1 MSGFVHEDQVKA
13 NITIWQMMKGVWPYG
28 KGARHYFWLSVGAV
42 LTVGITSR
50 LFPTI
55 IGYAIDEG
63 ILKSDASLV
72 ARMAIAY
79 CVGQLVYVISNFIY
93 NYYFQKFGNRLLYN
107 LREKLHDRVQHLPMP
122 FFDRTPTGRIVTRLT
137 NDTGNLGELA
147 GDGLVNVLVDGVILI
162 SIIVAMVL
170 ISPLLALC
178 TLICTP
184 FFVWFSIYL
193 TDRMRNTLRD
203 SKKRFSE
210 LNSFASERIT
220 GMKTVQILGLEDAV
234 DRQYRATSSD
244 YRELVMKAIKTS
256 ALLHPTMNLY
266 NALTIGVAIAVGG
279 YFSLHAGL
287 AVGSFTA
294 FLIHVQDMVPLLR
307 EILDKY
313 QQFQNSLTSAER
325 VFHLLEEPVEE
336 NPDSFLRVP
345 AQLDVSIRDMSFR
358 YQDGLPW
365 VLRDLSLRI
374 PVGTRAALIG
384 RTGSGKST
392 LISLLMRFY
401 DPPPGKI
408 AVGGVD
414 LERWPRQE
422 LRRKIGLV
430 QQDPFI
436 FRGTILE
443 NVSLGNVT
451 IAEGAVQAALDKI
464 GYLQLLR
471 RTGRDLNSFV
481 EEKGANLSAGERQ
494 LIAFARVMAYQPEL
508 LILDEATANVDSE
521 TEAIL
526 QRATETILQGRTSI
540 VIAHRLSTVQ
550 NSDLIFVLDQG
561 KLVEQGKPADLVAS
575 KGLFYQYLQESLL
588 QNQNSQ
594 ESK

>member
-1 MSGFVHEDQVKA
+1 MSAFVHDDQVKA
-13 NITIWQMMKGVWPYG
+13 NISIWQMMKGLWPYG
-28 KGARHYFWLSVGAV
+28 KGARPYFWVSVTAV

-63 ILKSDASLV
+63 ILKSDAPLV
-72 ARMAIAY
+72 ARMAVAF
-79 CVGQLVYVISNFIY
+79 CVGQLVYVTANFTY
-93 NYYFQKFGNRLLYN
+93 NYYFQKFGNRLLFN
-107 LREKLHDRVQHLPMP
+107 LRERLHARVQNLPMP
-122 FFDRTPTGRIVTRLT
+122 YFDRTPTGRIITRLT
-137 NDTGNLGELA
+137 NDTGSLGELA

-162 SIIVAMVL
+162 SIVVAMVV

-178 TLICTP
+178 VLLCTP
-184 FFVWFSIYL
+184 LFVWFSVHL
-193 TDRMRNTLRD
+193 TNRMRDTLRD
-203 SKKRFSE
+203 SKKKLSE

-234 DRQYRATSSD
+234 DRRYRTTSQD
-244 YRELVMKAIKTS
+244 YRELVMRALRTS
-256 ALLHPTMNLY
+256 ALLHPTMNIY
-266 NALTIGVAIAVGG
+266 NAVTIGIAIAVGG
-279 YFSLHAGL
+279 YFSLNTGL
-287 AVGSFTA
+287 AIGSFTA
-294 FLIHVQDMVPLLR
+294 FLLHVQDMVPLLR

-325 VFHLLEEPVEE
+325 VFHLLEEPIEQ
-336 NPDSFLRVP
+336 NPDSFLTVP
-345 AQLDVSIRDMSFR
+345 EKLDVSIRDLSFR
-358 YQDGLPW
+358 YQEGLPL

-401 DPPPGKI
+401 DPPLGKI
-408 AVGGVD
+408 SVGGIE

-436 FRGTILE
+436 FRGTIFD
-443 NVSLGNVT
+443 NVALGNEAITSAAVT
-451 IAEGAVQAALDKI
+451 AALDKI

-471 RTGRDLNSFV
+471 RTGRSLDSVV

-540 VIAHRLSTVQ
+540 VIAHRPSTVQ
-550 NSDLIFVLDQG
+550 NSDLIFVLDHG
-561 KLVEQGKPADLVAS
+561 KLIEQGKPADLIKSRGV
-575 KGLFYQYLQESLL
+575 FYQYLQESLL
-588 QNQNSQ
+588 QQ
-594 ESK
+594 

>member
-1 MSGFVHEDQVKA
+1 MSGYVHDDQVKA
-13 NITIWQMMKGVWPYG
+13 NINIWQMMKGVWPYG
-28 KGARHYFWLSVGAV
+28 KGARGYFWVSVAAV
-42 LTVGITSR
+42 LTVGVTSR

-63 ILKSDASLV
+63 ILKSDAGLV
-72 ARMAIAY
+72 ARMAVAY
-79 CVGQLVYVISNFIY
+79 FAGQLAYVVANFIY
-93 NYYFQKFGNRLLYN
+93 NYYFQKFGNRLLFN
-107 LREKLHDRVQHLPMP
+107 LREKLHDRVLHLPMP

-147 GDGLVNVLVDGVILI
+147 GDGLVNVLVDAVILL
-162 SIIVAMVL
+162 SIIIAMVA

-184 FFVWFSIYL
+184 LFVWFSIYL
-193 TDRMRNTLRD
+193 TDRMRDTLRD

-220 GMKTVQILGLEDAV
+220 GMKTVQILGLEEAV
-234 DRQYRATSSD
+234 DRQYRSTSRE
-244 YRELVMKAIKTS
+244 YRDLVMRAIRTS

-325 VFHLLEEPVEE
+325 VFHLLEEPVEQG
-336 NPDSFLRVP
+336 PDAVLATP
-345 AQLDVSIRDMSFR
+345 EQLDVSIRDLSFR
-358 YQDGLPW
+358 YQEGLPW

-401 DPPPGKI
+401 DAPPGKLRI
-408 AVGGVD
+408 GGVE

-436 FRGTILE
+436 FRGTIFD
-443 NVSLGNVT
+443 NVALGNPAIDESMVT
-451 IAEGAVQAALDKI
+451 AALEKI

-471 RTGRDLNSFV
+471 RTGRDLRAPV

-494 LIAFARVMAYQPEL
+494 LIAFARVMAYAPEL

-526 QRATETILQGRTSI
+526 QRATETILKGRTSI

-561 KLVEQGKPADLVAS
+561 RLIEQGKPADLVAS
-575 KGLFYQYLQESLL
+575 KGLFYQYLQESLRPGTPA
-588 QNQNSQ
+588 Q
-594 ESK
+594 EG